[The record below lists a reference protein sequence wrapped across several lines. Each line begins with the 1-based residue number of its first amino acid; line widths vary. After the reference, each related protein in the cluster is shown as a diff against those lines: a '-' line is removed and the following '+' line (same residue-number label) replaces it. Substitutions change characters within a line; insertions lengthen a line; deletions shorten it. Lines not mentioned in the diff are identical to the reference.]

1 MMYDEYVGMCTLES
15 RVCIPLQAVVL
26 TLPKHTQHGPRT
38 SFTPSVAAYI
48 HALGLAHIPDTYS
61 YV

>member
-26 TLPKHTQHGPRT
+26 TQHGPRT